1 MRRRRRV
8 SSSAAGLIAL
18 TLIAVV
24 TFFVMTK
31 SNPFAN
37 PFVVKAA
44 FRQTGDMRLGSPVR
58 IAGVD
63 VGKVTGLEPGEERGS
78 AVLEMEI
85 KDAGLPLHRDAT
97 FKVRPRLFLEGNYF
111 VDVQPGTP
119 AAPVLE
125 DGSLVPATQTAA
137 PVSIG
142 DLLKVFESDTR
153 QDLRGVLRELG
164 TALSGGGRGFN
175 RGIRYWETAFRESAR
190 VNDATRG
197 QQERDL
203 SGYVRGAAR
212 VTEGLSRNRAQL
224 RNLIANL
231 AQTAGAF
238 AREQAALSA
247 AIRELPRT
255 LRRGNRALAE
265 VNEALP
271 PLRTLARELTPVVRT
286 SPATL
291 DAAVPLARQL
301 RGLFAPSELGGL
313 ARDVRVTAPALARFT
328 RGGIELQ
335 GQQRLLAS
343 CQNTSL
349 IPTFTSTLED
359 PNFPAMGPVYEE
371 LVKWLPGGAGGG
383 RSFDG
388 NGLYSRTFAPVANFV
403 YPLNGRLF
411 FNTQPLRGINPAPA
425 ELPPY
430 RPTVPC
436 ETQEPPDLRSPALPP
451 PPGLKANPAA
461 LGDLP

>member
-1 MRRRRRV
+1 MRRKSRL
-8 SSSAAGLIAL
+8 SSTAAGLIAL
-18 TLIAVV
+18 ALVAVV
-24 TFFVMTK
+24 TYFVMTK

-44 FRQTGDMRLGSPVR
+44 FKQTGDVRLGSPVR
-58 IAGVD
+58 IAGVN
-63 VGKVTGLEPGEERGS
+63 VGKVTGLEPGEQRGT

-85 KDAGLPLHRDAT
+85 KAEGLPLHRDAT

-119 AAPVLE
+119 AAPIL
-125 DGSLVPATQTAA
+125 DDRSLVPATQTSA

-164 TALSGGGRGFN
+164 TALQGGGRGFN
-175 RGIRYWETAFRESAR
+175 RGIRYWETAFRDSAR

-197 QQERDL
+197 VQENDL
-203 SGYVRGAAR
+203 SGYLRGAGRAA
-212 VTEGLSRNRAQL
+212 EGLSRNSPQL
-224 RNLIANL
+224 RNLVANL
-231 AQTAGAF
+231 ADTAGAF
-238 AREQAALSA
+238 AREQAALSGA
-247 AIRELPRT
+247 VRELPRT
-255 LRRGNRALAE
+255 LDRGSRALAE

-301 RGLFAPSELGGL
+301 RGLFSPAELGGL
-313 ARDVRVTAPALARFT
+313 ARDLGVTAPALARFT

-349 IPTFTSTLED
+349 IPSFMATLDD
-359 PNFPAMGPVYEE
+359 PNFPAQGPVYQEF
-371 LVKWLPGGAGGG
+371 VKWLPGGAGGG

-388 NGLYSRTFAPVANFV
+388 NGLYSRTFAPVANFA
-403 YPLNGRLF
+403 YPLNGRFF

-425 ELPPY
+425 ELPPF

-451 PPGLKANPAA
+451 PPGVKVDPNA
-461 LGDLP
+461 LGDVP